1 MQQPIVSNPPA
12 GKPSLARY
20 LWQEWLRPTGEA
32 LLLALLITTFAFTTV
47 GVVGT
52 SDLPNLHPGER
63 LVVPKYQT
71 WLHRFGIGSFKRGDL
86 VVVKPPLTDP
96 YAIQPLPLLG
106 QFGVNF
112 RPFFIKRIVALPG
125 DRIRMEQGQLF
136 VNGVA
141 VDESHTVP
149 YWRSLGQLDTISD
162 RANSDA
168 WPFRQGQ
175 TGEYV
180 VPEGM
185 YFVMGDNRSNGGSE
199 DSRAFGPVSL
209 DQIGGKA
216 NFVLWPP
223 IRRDE
228 NGQWRVNW
236 RVMGTPEGF
245 RVLEPGR
252 P

>member
-1 MQQPIVSNPPA
+1 MQRPVTGTTPA
-12 GKPSLARY
+12 VKPSFLRY
-20 LWQEWLRPTGEA
+20 LWHDWLRPVGEA
-32 LLLALLITTFAFTTV
+32 LLLAFLITTFAFTTV

-52 SDLPNLHPGER
+52 SDLPNLHQGER

-86 VVVKPPLTDP
+86 VVVKPPLSDP
-96 YAIQPLPLLG
+96 YAIQPLPVLG
-106 QFGVNF
+106 QWGVKF

-141 VDESHTVP
+141 VDETHTVP

-168 WPFRQGQ
+168 WPFRKGQ
-175 TGEYV
+175 IGEYV
-180 VPEGM
+180 VPTGM
-185 YFVMGDNRSNGGSE
+185 YFVMGDNRSYGGSE
-199 DSRAFGPVSL
+199 DSRAFGPVPL

-223 IRRDE
+223 FKRDE
-228 NGQWRVNW
+228 NGQWRLNW
-236 RVMGTPEGF
+236 RVTGIPEGF
-245 RVLEPGR
+245 RALEPKH